1 MVVCR
6 SFLAATGAHR
16 LGASARTNRNV
27 DPCRCPAPNEFC
39 MAIDETGLLLNPI
52 EDRLYLHRV
61 GLFWCGNRHVDTM
74 RLWLRASTR
83 LSPNGSASKMR
94 TLRPH
99 RTSEHRARHHALVA
113 LAPHT
118 ARLRDY
124 VTRRCTIS
132 RPQILVKSP
141 IVLPYFRWL
150 DLNRARCVTGRI
162 VLDKS
167 VPLLLRLFRCGF

>member
-16 LGASARTNRNV
+16 LGAATRTNRNV
-27 DPCRCPAPNEFC
+27 DPRRCPAPNEFC
-39 MAIDETGLLLNPI
+39 MAIDETGLLLNSI

-141 IVLPYFRWL
+141 KEGASPVAGVHTGNTAHRFTAIV
-150 DLNRARCVTGRI
+150 
-162 VLDKS
+162 
-167 VPLLLRLFRCGF
+167 

>member
-132 RPQILVKSP
+132 RPQILVKSQSLHRGVSSP
-141 IVLPYFRWL
+141 VGR
-150 DLNRARCVTGRI
+150 RAALRMQLICGCWH
-162 VLDKS
+162 
-167 VPLLLRLFRCGF
+167 VPSAAVAVPTA